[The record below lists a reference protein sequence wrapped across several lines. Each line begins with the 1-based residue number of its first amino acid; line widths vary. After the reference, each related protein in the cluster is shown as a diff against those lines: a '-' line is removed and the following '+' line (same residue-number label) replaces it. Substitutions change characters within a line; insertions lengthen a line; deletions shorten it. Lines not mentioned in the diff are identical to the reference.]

1 MTNKPASIDA
11 AKKQAKL
18 LRNKLADDGTAI
30 SHSKSLELIA
40 QQYGFRDWNSLF
52 ADYGNRPKR
61 DWQVGDIVSGH
72 YLSQPFR
79 AEILSVTRMGD
90 GWFRLTFKFDEPVDI
105 ITFESWSAFRQRTT
119 QVIGPDGMTREKTSD
134 GRPHM
139 VLEL

>member
-1 MTNKPASIDA
+1 MTNKPASIEA
-11 AKKQAKL
+11 AKKQAKM
-18 LRNKLADDGTAI
+18 LRSKLASDGVEM

-61 DWQVGDIVSGH
+61 DWQTGDRVSGH
-72 YLSQPFR
+72 YLTQPFQ
-79 AEILSVTRMGD
+79 AEIISVTRIGD
-90 GWFRLTFKFDEPVDI
+90 GWFRLTFKFDKPVDVV
-105 ITFESWSAFRQRTT
+105 TFESWSNFRQRTT

-139 VLEL
+139 VLDL